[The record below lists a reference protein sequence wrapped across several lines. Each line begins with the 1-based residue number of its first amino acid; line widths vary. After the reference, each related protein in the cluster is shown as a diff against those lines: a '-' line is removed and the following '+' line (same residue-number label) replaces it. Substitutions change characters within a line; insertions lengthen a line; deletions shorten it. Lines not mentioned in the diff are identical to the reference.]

1 MPKLHRTTLDLPRC
15 PHCGVDTPHLQFH
28 QPYQLGDYKGGTRYW
43 CSYSC
48 RRCAGLVIAEG
59 TIWDQDVLRVFP
71 NSSMEVSD
79 DIPDRARTYLVQAM
93 DSIKSPSGA
102 VMLAA
107 SAVDAMLKS
116 KNLKAGSLYERIN
129 QAVAQHL
136 ITPEMAQWAH
146 DVRLDA
152 NDQRHADES
161 MPIPG
166 PADATRCIEFAM
178 ALAQV
183 MFVLPS
189 RVQRGIQSAQQPKA
203 P

>member
-59 TIWDQDVLRVFP
+59 TNWDQDVLRVFP

-93 DSIKSPSGA
+93 DSIKNLS
-102 VMLAA
+102 VNNVYLA
-107 SAVDAMLKS
+107 
-116 KNLKAGSLYERIN
+116 
-129 QAVAQHL
+129 
-136 ITPEMAQWAH
+136 
-146 DVRLDA
+146 
-152 NDQRHADES
+152 RH
-161 MPIPG
+161 
-166 PADATRCIEFAM
+166 F
-178 ALAQV
+178 
-183 MFVLPS
+183 
-189 RVQRGIQSAQQPKA
+189 PKA
-203 P
+203 NGRSGEHVQSQV